1 MNEAP
6 VTFRSAGAQIV
17 GMLHRPGGRGRHPAV
32 VMLHGFT
39 GNSIEAHRLFV
50 EAARHLSGQG
60 FVVLRFDFRGAGNSA
75 GSFADLTISSQIAD
89 ARAAL
94 RWLGRQPGVD
104 AQRVGL
110 IGLSMGGLVATHVL
124 AKDRRVRAAVLWNP
138 LAWPRALRDERMNPA
153 LWVQLKQCGVGDWGG
168 WPVSMALHKELGR
181 FDPIPVLP
189 LARCPVRLIQAAEDQ
204 TTPMAGAMAMQ
215 RAMKK
220 AGRPLDFQVVPGAD
234 HTFNRFDWTASALAL
249 TSTWL
254 KQHLA

>member
-1 MNEAP
+1 MNETP

-17 GMLHRPGGRGRHPAV
+17 GMLHRPARRGRRPAV

-104 AQRVGL
+104 ARRVGL
-110 IGLSMGGLVATHVL
+110 LGLSMGGLVATHVL
-124 AKDRRVRAAVLWNP
+124 ANDRRVRAAVLWNP
-138 LAWPRALRDERMNPA
+138 LVYPRALRDDRMNPA
-153 LWVQLKQCGVGDWGG
+153 LWAQLKRSGIGDWGG
-168 WPVSMALHKELGR
+168 WPVGMTLYKELGSY
-181 FDPIPVLP
+181 DPIPVLP
-189 LARCPVRLIQAAEDQ
+189 LAKCPVRLIQAAEDQ
-204 TTPMAGAMAMQ
+204 TTPMAGAMAMR
-215 RAMKK
+215 RAMKQ
-220 AGRPLDFQVVPGAD
+220 AGRLLDFQVVPGAD
-234 HTFNRFDWTASALAL
+234 HTFNRFDWTATALAL

-254 KQHLA
+254 KQQLA

>member
-17 GMLHRPGGRGRHPAV
+17 GMLHRPTGRGRHPAV
-32 VMLHGFT
+32 VILHGFT

-94 RWLGRQPGVD
+94 RWLCRQPGVD

-138 LAWPRALRDERMNPA
+138 LAFPRALRDERMNPA
-153 LWVQLKQCGVGDWGG
+153 LWVQLKRCGVGDWGG